1 MVISEW
7 HGVSAVS
14 EWHGVSAA
22 HMVQQVA
29 APRLSSLYGKP
40 RIQPVNSTGD
50 SRMEHRIRELSGD
63 CVVVVVAVLILLLAD
78 LRGPLPSQTR
88 LRALIELKQLRL
100 GKLQKQLRGEVTAA
114 EHEIQPKVTYLRK
127 ASPKVAACIV
137 TVYREYSDSSPEG

>member
-63 CVVVVVAVLILLLAD
+63 CVVVVAVLILLLAD

-137 TVYREYSDSSPEG
+137 CREYSDSSPEG